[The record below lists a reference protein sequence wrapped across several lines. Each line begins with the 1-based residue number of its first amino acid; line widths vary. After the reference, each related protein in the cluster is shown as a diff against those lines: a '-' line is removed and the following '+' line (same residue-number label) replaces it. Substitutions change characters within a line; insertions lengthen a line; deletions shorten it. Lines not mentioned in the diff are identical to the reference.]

1 MIVFF
6 RILSNLFGLYH
17 GDSMESANMKDEI
30 ILDLYYYTIQYCI
43 DNNFSKEQTSAFF
56 SIIKQTHAVCVETPF
71 GNVQQ
76 TFKYFRDML
85 LCHAV
90 KVSLTLIACQ
100 SLIV

>member
-1 MIVFF
+1 
-6 RILSNLFGLYH
+6 
-17 GDSMESANMKDEI
+17 MESANMKDEI

-56 SIIKQTHAVCVETPF
+56 SIIKRTHAVCVETPF

-90 KVSLTLIACQ
+90 KVSLTLIACW

>member
-1 MIVFF
+1 MILLF

-43 DNNFSKEQTSAFF
+43 DNNFSKEQISAFF
-56 SIIKQTHAVCVETPF
+56 SIIKRTHAVCVETPF

-90 KVSLTLIACQ
+90 KVSLTLFECD
-100 SLIV
+100 SLIA